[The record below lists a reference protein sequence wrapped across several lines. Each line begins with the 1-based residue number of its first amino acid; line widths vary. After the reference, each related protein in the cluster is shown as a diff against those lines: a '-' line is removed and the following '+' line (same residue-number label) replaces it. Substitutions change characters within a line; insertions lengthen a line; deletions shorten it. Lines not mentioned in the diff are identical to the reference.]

1 MTQHIASLLGGFES
15 GGRLVVH
22 THYIPAGAPSHPRDG
37 ELQRSI
43 CNRYVLA
50 SEKHS
55 LEPTCPNC
63 QAVLQAADVEQDERA
78 EAENNEPL
86 PRRWS

>member
-1 MTQHIASLLGGFES
+1 MTNHIAALLGGFET

-22 THYIPAGAPSHPRDG
+22 THYIPAMAPSHPRDH
-37 ELQRSI
+37 ELQRACCGQYALS
-43 CNRYVLA
+43 

-63 QAVLQAADVEQDERA
+63 QAAIA
-78 EAENNEPL
+78 EDN
-86 PRRWS
+86 